1 MRSDEVRRRRC
12 HIQKGVPTRWRR
24 RPQAEPCGP
33 QDHLRNIIMKLFIS
47 VASAAIVGGCL
58 FSTAASASS
67 GREPVSV
74 RVSRAGLD
82 LTSDAG
88 RTAFQ
93 RRLRSA
99 IASACQPRS
108 GGLDALADAQRCRKE
123 MTADAG
129 VKMAVLFGRSGTQIA
144 SIGTAR

>member
-1 MRSDEVRRRRC
+1 
-12 HIQKGVPTRWRR
+12 
-24 RPQAEPCGP
+24 
-33 QDHLRNIIMKLFIS
+33 MKLFIS
-47 VASAAIVGGCL
+47 VASATIVGACL
-58 FSTAASASS
+58 FSTIASASP

-93 RRLRSA
+93 HRLRSA
-99 IASACQPRS
+99 ISSACQPRS

-123 MTADAG
+123 MTADAS
-129 VKMAVLFGRSGTQIA
+129 VKLAVLFARSGTQLA
-144 SIGTAR
+144 SISGAR

>member
-1 MRSDEVRRRRC
+1 
-12 HIQKGVPTRWRR
+12 
-24 RPQAEPCGP
+24 
-33 QDHLRNIIMKLFIS
+33 MKLFIS
-47 VASAAIVGGCL
+47 VASAAIVGACL
-58 FSTAASASS
+58 FSADASASS
-67 GREPVSV
+67 VREPVSV

-108 GGLDALADAQRCRKE
+108 GGLDAFADAHQCREE
-123 MTADAG
+123 MTADAR
-129 VKMAVLFGRSGTQIA
+129 VKLAALLGREGTQLA
-144 SIGTAR
+144 SIGAVR